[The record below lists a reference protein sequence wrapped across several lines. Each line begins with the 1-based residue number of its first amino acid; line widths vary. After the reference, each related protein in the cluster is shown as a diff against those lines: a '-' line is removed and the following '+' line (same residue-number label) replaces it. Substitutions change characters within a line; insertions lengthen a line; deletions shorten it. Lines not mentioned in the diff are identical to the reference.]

1 MAARSHSTASPATVP
16 AQPAA
21 ATGLTGHIP
30 ALDGIRGLAILM
42 VTAFR
47 FNIGPDYDRLPGRWL
62 FAALNHGDLGV
73 TLFFVLSGFLITGI
87 LFDAKGESHYFR
99 NFYVRR
105 ALRIFPLYY
114 GCLFV
119 TLVALPLLL
128 GPRGDL
134 FPEARA
140 NQVWLWFYGANFLM
154 AYRNDWCLGSF
165 THFWSLSIEEQ
176 FYLFWPI
183 VIFFCSRRQAI
194 RASLLAIAVSIL
206 GRVALIAAGGPEVA
220 IDVLTF
226 LRLDALALGSLLA
239 LAARQP
245 QGIQRLTRWAAPA
258 GVACIAA
265 LLVAAYV
272 HNERFFGFSS
282 AIIAGLFGAILVL
295 AVAARP
301 STWWGAIWRS
311 PVLAF
316 FGKYSYAMYVFQL
329 PLIRLLAPIV
339 TPEGLCD
346 RLGSVFVGRLVYLAI
361 MTTITT
367 GAAVVS
373 WNVYEK
379 HFLALKARFEPRPL
393 SQKPQPTAAVVPISL

>member
-1 MAARSHSTASPATVP
+1 MAARFPVTTTPLQRP
-16 AQPAA
+16 PQRNAA
-21 ATGLTGHIP
+21 GLKGHIP

-42 VTAFR
+42 VTAYR
-47 FNIGPDYDRLPGRWL
+47 FNSGPVCEWLPGHWL
-62 FAALNHGDLGV
+62 FAALDHGDLGV

-87 LFDAKGESHYFR
+87 LFDAKGEGHYFR

-119 TLVALPLLL
+119 ALVLLPLLF

-140 NQVWLWFYGANFLM
+140 NQVWLWLYGANFLM
-154 AYRNDWCLGSF
+154 AFRNDWCLGSF

-176 FYLFWPI
+176 FYLFWPL
-183 VIFFCSRRQAI
+183 VIFFCSRRQAM
-194 RASLLAIAVSIL
+194 RVSLIAIAVSIV
-206 GRVALIAAGGPEVA
+206 GRVAWIAVGGPEVA

-245 QGIQRLTRWAAPA
+245 NGIRPLVGGAAVAGGMCLT
-258 GVACIAA
+258 VI
-265 LLVAAYV
+265 LVAAGL
-272 HNERFFGFSS
+272 HHERLYGFSS
-282 AIIAGLFGAILVL
+282 ALVAGFFGALLVL

-301 STWWGAIWRS
+301 STWWSALWRS

-346 RLGSVFVGRLVYLAI
+346 RLGSVVAGRLTYIALMMA
-361 MTTITT
+361 ITT
-367 GAAVVS
+367 GSAIVS
-373 WNVYEK
+373 WNLYEK
-379 HFLALKARFEPRPL
+379 HFLALKARFEPRR
-393 SQKPQPTAAVVPISL
+393 VVDRADLAPAQVPVSI

>member
-1 MAARSHSTASPATVP
+1 MPPLRAASS
-16 AQPAA
+16 
-21 ATGLTGHIP
+21 GLTGHIP

-47 FNIGPDYDRLPGRWL
+47 FNIGPACDWLPGRWL
-62 FAALNHGDLGV
+62 FAALKHGDLGV

-87 LFDAKGESHYFR
+87 LFDAKGEGHYFR

-119 TLVALPLLL
+119 ALVALPFLF

-140 NQVWLWFYGANFLM
+140 NQVWLWLYGANFLM
-154 AYRNDWCLGSF
+154 AFRNDWCLGSF

-176 FYLFWPI
+176 FYLFWPL
-183 VIFFCSRRQAI
+183 VIFFCSRRQAL
-194 RASLLAIAVSIL
+194 RVSLIAIVVSML
-206 GRVALIAAGGPEVA
+206 GRVAWIAAGGPEVA

-245 QGIQRLTRWAAPA
+245 NGIRPLVRWAALA
-258 GVACIAA
+258 GGICIATI
-265 LLVAAYV
+265 LVAACL
-272 HNERFFGFSS
+272 HHERLFGLSTAMIAGFFG
-282 AIIAGLFGAILVL
+282 ALLML

-339 TPEGLCD
+339 TPEGLCY
-346 RLGSVFVGRLVYLAI
+346 RLGSVFAGRVTYIAV
-361 MTTITT
+361 MMTITT
-367 GAAVVS
+367 GAAIVS
-373 WNVYEK
+373 WNLYEK
-379 HFLALKARFEPRPL
+379 HFLALKARFEPRPMADEAH
-393 SQKPQPTAAVVPISL
+393 PTAGVVPVSV